1 LKNFNVKRGTK
12 MGETEDI
19 QKQALEA
26 ALGAAVQAMKDAE
39 TEILRLRSIVTAA
52 HQFALDFPC
61 TCWINQPKCPTCQL
75 VEMTHND

>member
-1 LKNFNVKRGTK
+1 
-12 MGETEDI
+12 MGETENT
-19 QKQALEA
+19 QNQAVVAAFEA
-26 ALGAAVQAMKDAE
+26 ACQAMKEAE
-39 TEILRLRSIVTAA
+39 TEIIRLRGIVSAA

>member
-1 LKNFNVKRGTK
+1 
-12 MGETEDI
+12 MGETEKT
-19 QKQALEA
+19 QLQAIMA
-26 ALGAAVQAMKDAE
+26 AINAANDAMKEAE
-39 TEILRLRSIVTAA
+39 IEIQRLKGIVSAA

>member
-1 LKNFNVKRGTK
+1 

-19 QKQALEA
+19 QQQALNA
-26 ALGAAVQAMKDAE
+26 AFNAAIEAMKEAE
-39 TEILRLRSIVTAA
+39 IEILRLRSIVTAA

-75 VEMTHND
+75 VEMTANG